1 MGTRG
6 MYVMKQSGWVELI
19 CGSMFSGK
27 SEELI
32 RRVRRATYANL
43 VVHVFKPA
51 IDDRYEKEAVVSH
64 NGASIIARPIKAVED
79 LMEHIDEN
87 VDIVGIDEAQFFDAS
102 IVTIVEQLADMGIRV
117 IVAGLDTDFRGEPF
131 GSMPELMAL
140 SESVTKLNA
149 ICPICGSPASRTQRL
164 INGQPASYDD
174 PIILVGASESYE
186 PRCRHHHEVPN
197 KPNPVVHTRLS
208 KLMK

>member
-1 MGTRG
+1 

-32 RRVRRATYANL
+32 RRVRRATYGNL
-43 VVHVFKPA
+43 TVRVFKPA
-51 IDDRYEKEAVVSH
+51 IDNRYAEESVVSH
-64 NGASIIARPIKAVED
+64 NGTSILARPVTCAQDIIEQMD
-79 LMEHIDEN
+79 DEID
-87 VDIVGIDEAQFFDAS
+87 VVGIDEIQFFDDE
-102 IVTIVEQLADMGIRV
+102 IVEIVDELANHGHRV

-131 GSMPELMAL
+131 GPMPKLMAL
-140 SESVTKLNA
+140 SESVSKLNA

-164 INGQPASYDD
+164 IDGEPASYDD

-197 KPNPVVHTRLS
+197 KPRPMLNQRSTTS
-208 KLMK
+208 NMKK